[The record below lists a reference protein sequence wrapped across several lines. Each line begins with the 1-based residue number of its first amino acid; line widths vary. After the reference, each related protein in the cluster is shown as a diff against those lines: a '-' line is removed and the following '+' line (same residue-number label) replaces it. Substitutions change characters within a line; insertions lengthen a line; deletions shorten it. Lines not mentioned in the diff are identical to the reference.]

1 MNYEDVTIEGNK
13 LTFAK
18 EGMGLDLGAIAKGY
32 IADKMK
38 EFLVSKGVKSATINL
53 GGNVLCIGKKRT
65 THLFALVFKNPLQ
78 TEARPLQFWILKT
91 NPWFP
96 PAFMNVT
103 LKKTG
108 LSTTTF

>member
-53 GGNVLCIGKKRT
+53 GGNVLCIGKKT
-65 THLFALVFKNPLQ
+65 DNTPFSH
-78 TEARPLQFWILKT
+78 WYSKT
-91 NPWFP
+91 LCRQKRDHCNS
-96 PAFMNVT
+96 
-103 LKKTG
+103 G
-108 LSTTTF
+108 Y